1 MRPITSERYPLAGPA
16 YQLTLK
22 LTAGAAPDFCGRPLA
37 GPVRGTRWRALGSR
51 CVRAIRYF
59 VVRATL
65 PEPLAALRALM
76 LNLRWSW
83 HSGTRELFAAID
95 PAGRAE
101 AGRDPTALLGEVP
114 PEHLARLAADPGYL
128 ARLGEAASELEE
140 YLTGPRWYQ
149 RGADELAGAPA
160 AVAYFSPEYGIASAL
175 PQYSGG
181 LGILAGDHLKA
192 ASDLG
197 VPLIGVGL
205 LYRHGYFSQSLSAEG
220 WQQEHYPGT
229 DPNGLP
235 LTLLREDGGAPV
247 RVAVTLA
254 EGWVLAAQVWLAQ
267 VGRVPLLLLDSYVE
281 ENEPALREVTDRL
294 YGGGSEH
301 RLRQE
306 LLLGIGGV
314 RAVRAFCAL
323 TGHPQPEVFHTNEG
337 HAGFL
342 GLERIREYAQAGLSF
357 DEAIEVC
364 RAGTVF
370 TTHTPVAAGIDR
382 FPRTLVEQHFS
393 GRPAT
398 RRCPPTGCSRWARRP
413 TRAAI
418 RRCSTW
424 P

>member
-1 MRPITSERYPLAGPA
+1 MVALTSKVSPATALAGRRPQSRTGCTSRMGMRPITSERYPFAGPA
-16 YQLTLK
+16 YQPTLK
-22 LTAGAAPDFCGRPLA
+22 LTADAAPEIFCRSFA
-37 GPVRGTRWRALGSR
+37 GPVRGGRWRTLGSR
-51 CVRAIRYF
+51 CVRAIRRF

-83 HSGTRELFAAID
+83 HSSTRELFAAID

-114 PEHLARLAADPGYL
+114 PEHLAQLAADPGYL
-128 ARLGEAASELEE
+128 ARLAEAASELED

-149 RGADELAGAPA
+149 RGGEELTGAPA

-205 LYRHGYFSQSLSAEG
+205 LYRHGYFSQSLSREG
-220 WQQEHYPGT
+220 WQTERYPAS

-235 LTLLREDGGAPV
+235 LTLLRDGAGNDV
-247 RVAVTLA
+247 RVSVALESGQA
-254 EGWVLAAQVWLAQ
+254 RLDAQVWVAR

-281 ENEPALREVTDRL
+281 ENGPDLREVTDRL
-294 YGGGSEH
+294 YGGGSDH
-301 RLRQE
+301 RLHQE

-314 RAVRAFCAL
+314 RAVRAYCSITDHAE
-323 TGHPQPEVFHTNEG
+323 PEFFHTNEG
-337 HAGFL
+337 HTGFL
-342 GLERIREYAQAGLSF
+342 GLERIREYTATGLTF
-357 DEAIEVC
+357 DEALELC

-370 TTHTPVAAGIDR
+370 TTHTPV
-382 FPRTLVEQHFS
+382 P
-393 GRPAT
+393 PAS
-398 RRCPPTGCSRWARRP
+398 TGSPA
-413 TRAAI
+413 
-418 RRCSTW
+418 SSS
-424 P
+424 